1 MSTAPFPMAGQRFEV
16 DYGDLVATNAY
27 ARDGRT
33 LTYEI
38 TKGALTGNAATVG
51 FEWRHLSGRSYA
63 ISWQEADGSTV
74 VHIDDLE
81 AGRSFAFFTTPDR
94 QFFRLE
100 GSLRPLDADGQNERT
115 AGIRPGGSLADVIL
129 CCC

>member
-1 MSTAPFPMAGQRFEV
+1 MSFPLAGQRFEV

-27 ARDGRT
+27 AEEGQS

-38 TKGALTGNAATVG
+38 TASALAGNTATVA
-51 FEWRHLSGRSYA
+51 FEWRHLFGGTYA

-74 VHIDDLE
+74 VHIDDFE
-81 AGRSFAFFTTPDR
+81 GGRSLAFFTTPDG

-100 GSLRPLDADGQNERT
+100 GSLKPVAFIHQN
-115 AGIRPGGSLADVIL
+115 
-129 CCC
+129 